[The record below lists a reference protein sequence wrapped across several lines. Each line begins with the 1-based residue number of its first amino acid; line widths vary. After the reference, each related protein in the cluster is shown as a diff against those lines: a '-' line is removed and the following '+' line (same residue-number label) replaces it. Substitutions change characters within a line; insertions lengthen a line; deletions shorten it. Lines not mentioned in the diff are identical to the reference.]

1 MDKPPQNTVPPAP
14 PARPD
19 DAHKGTFGTVIVVG
33 GCETMIGAPAL
44 CAAAALRTGAGLV
57 KIATWPGVLPYAITI
72 EPGATGIELEDDAT
86 ANVDRIDAAD
96 AKGSAVLAVGPGIG
110 QSDRARMLVT
120 ALLQSDRPTVL
131 DADGLNLLAAM
142 DQIAINTDR
151 PLVLTPHPGEF
162 ERLAAAVAVALP
174 INAKPEND
182 NERIDAAARLADAYH
197 CVVLLKGARTVVAEQ
212 SRVYVN
218 ETGNPSMA
226 TAGSGDVLTG
236 AVAAL
241 MAQGMTAFDAAAL
254 GAHVHGQAGD
264 LWSQKHGKAGLTAIA
279 LANGLPDAI
288 NATRHQ
294 AT

>member
-1 MDKPPQNTVPPAP
+1 MCRMHGASLAG
-14 PARPD
+14 ARLT
-19 DAHKGTFGTVIVVG
+19 G
-33 GCETMIGAPAL
+33 
-44 CAAAALRTGAGLV
+44 AALDLHACDLRNSCLRG
-57 KIATWPGVLPYAITI
+57 
-72 EPGATGIELEDDAT
+72 EMLE
-86 ANVDRIDAAD
+86 
-96 AKGSAVLAVGPGIG
+96 GFG
-110 QSDRARMLVT
+110 
-120 ALLQSDRPTVL
+120 
-131 DADGLNLLAAM
+131 
-142 DQIAINTDR
+142 
-151 PLVLTPHPGEF
+151 F
-162 ERLAAAVAVALP
+162 ERAALVGT
-174 INAKPEND
+174 D
-182 NERIDAAARLADAYH
+182 FSAARLADAYH